1 MTLENRPLTP
11 VELATFRARQRS
23 RSRALAVVLL
33 ALVVLFFAIT
43 IVKLRDES
51 IRDAKSRQQ
60 LAAPIAVTPT
70 AAASLPSGGQ
80 AGNGP
85 VNQGA
90 KQ

>member
-1 MTLENRPLTP
+1 MTPVDRPLTP
-11 VELATFRARQRS
+11 TELVTFRARQKS

-60 LAAPIAVTPT
+60 LAAPIAGMPTP
-70 AAASLPSGGQ
+70 AGPASLQSVDPVNDGQ
-80 AGNGP
+80 A
-85 VNQGA
+85 

>member
-1 MTLENRPLTP
+1 MTPVDRPLTP
-11 VELATFRARQRS
+11 TELAAFRARQKS
-23 RSRALAVVLL
+23 RSRAMAVVLL

-60 LAAPIAVTPT
+60 LAAPIAGTPAPDT
-70 AAASLPSGGQ
+70 QASLQSVD
-80 AGNGP
+80 P
-85 VNQGA
+85 VAEGGA